1 MTNAEY
7 IEAIGARCSRRTYSH
22 TPPDPRVLE
31 ILQEMVDAVN
41 RQSGLSFRLL
51 ADGTAPFTLFTGK
64 FALVAVCGPD
74 TEWAR
79 IQSGYF
85 GESIVLQCVYH
96 GLGTCWVTGTYNENK
111 LYQMLDLPRDL
122 RLYGVITIGNVK
134 PGKSMKEKMMYNATH
149 KTNKPY
155 QKMMEACDRA
165 LPEPYV
171 FAMQMVE
178 KAPSATN
185 RRCVRFR
192 YEEGKISAS
201 VDAPYSD
208 KSLDFGIAQL
218 HFQLGAAHKG
228 VQGKWNKKG
237 EFVTDDKVIKFPT
250 QSEGK
255 KKMSKTAVK
264 KEKKKWSTGKKV
276 AVILCSVLLALILI
290 VVSGG
295 LIYLHNYCQVK
306 DYTVTAMGNH
316 DVTLIAHRGFRAVA
330 PENTLPAFEEAGK
343 AGFTGAECD
352 TYRTKDGVWVISHDS
367 HTYRMMDQHAFVEKK
382 TYDELLTYN
391 TDNGVNID
399 QYPNLKI
406 CTLEDYLKTCV
417 QYNMTAVIEL
427 KGKNNTEHYDEIMKL
442 VADTG
447 AKPLFI
453 SFHLE
458 NLQQIRKLSQDVPV
472 WYLVQKIDDQAIADA
487 KALGG
492 ECGIDFNGNKDEN
505 TKEVVQ
511 KCLDAGLEV
520 GAWTIDDM
528 DTLQSLKD
536 KGVTYITTDSITY

>member
-1 MTNAEY
+1 
-7 IEAIGARCSRRTYSH
+7 
-22 TPPDPRVLE
+22 
-31 ILQEMVDAVN
+31 
-41 RQSGLSFRLL
+41 
-51 ADGTAPFTLFTGK
+51 
-64 FALVAVCGPD
+64 
-74 TEWAR
+74 
-79 IQSGYF
+79 
-85 GESIVLQCVYH
+85 
-96 GLGTCWVTGTYNENK
+96 
-111 LYQMLDLPRDL
+111 
-122 RLYGVITIGNVK
+122 
-134 PGKSMKEKMMYNATH
+134 
-149 KTNKPY
+149 
-155 QKMMEACDRA
+155 
-165 LPEPYV
+165 
-171 FAMQMVE
+171 
-178 KAPSATN
+178 
-185 RRCVRFR
+185 
-192 YEEGKISAS
+192 
-201 VDAPYSD
+201 
-208 KSLDFGIAQL
+208 
-218 HFQLGAAHKG
+218 
-228 VQGKWNKKG
+228 
-237 EFVTDDKVIKFPT
+237 
-250 QSEGK
+250 
-255 KKMSKTAVK
+255 MSKTAVK

-536 KGVTYITTDSITY
+536 KGIVNAEVYLSQNDGTLMTLDNARRYPILTIACGPTNSIRGASYLTCRDDAIVIDVGGTTSDFGVLSHGFPRESGVAVDIGGVRTNFRMPDVISIGLGGGSIVREHDAGTVTVGPDSVGYHNNSEYSELAEQPSEAESSVLYCPRIS